1 MVSYMYKPIEVR
13 ALPDYKIWLRYND
26 GIEGIVDLSEYVGK
40 GVFTLWNDYK
50 AFEKVYIGEAD
61 QIAWGE
67 EIDMCPDSI
76 YMLLTGKSAEDIYPN
91 LKEMSVDA

>member
-1 MVSYMYKPIEVR
+1 MVSFMYKPIEVQ

-26 GIEGIVDLSEYVGK
+26 GIEGIVDLSDYVGK

-50 AFEKVYIGEAD
+50 AFEKVHIGEAD
-61 QIAWGE
+61 QIAWSD

-91 LKEMSVDA
+91 LKEMSVNA